1 MRVGI
6 ISDTHGSLASWQRAL
21 EVWGEVDYIIHA
33 GDINYQGPKNPLPE
47 GYDPMGL
54 AQAINASP
62 APVLIARGNCD
73 SDVEELVLE
82 VPMANPYLFCQLG
95 EWRILAHHG
104 HIYPPDRLREL
115 GERFQAHMVITGHTH
130 KPFLEAE
137 GGRLFINP
145 GSAAYSGTIALLD
158 EKKASLIDM
167 STGRILKTVS
177 L

>member
-6 ISDTHGSLASWQRAL
+6 ISDTHGSLTAWQKAL
-21 EVWGEVDYIIHA
+21 ETWGEVDYIIHA
-33 GDINYQGPKNPLPE
+33 GDINYQGPNE

-54 AQAINASP
+54 AQAINTSP

-104 HIYPPDRLREL
+104 HIYPPDCLREL

-130 KPFLEAE
+130 KPSLEAG

>member
-6 ISDTHGSLASWQRAL
+6 ISDTHGSLTAWQKAL
-21 EVWGEVDYIIHA
+21 EGWGEVDYILHI

-95 EWRILAHHG
+95 EWRIFAHHG
-104 HIYPPDRLREL
+104 HIYPANRLREL
-115 GERFQAHMVITGHTH
+115 GERFQADIIITGHTH
-130 KPFLEAE
+130 KPSIEVE
-137 GGRLFINP
+137 GDRLFINP
-145 GSAAYSGTIALLD
+145 GSAAYSDTTVIFD
-158 EKKASLIDM
+158 EKKASLIEM
-167 STGRILKTVS
+167 STGKILKTVS